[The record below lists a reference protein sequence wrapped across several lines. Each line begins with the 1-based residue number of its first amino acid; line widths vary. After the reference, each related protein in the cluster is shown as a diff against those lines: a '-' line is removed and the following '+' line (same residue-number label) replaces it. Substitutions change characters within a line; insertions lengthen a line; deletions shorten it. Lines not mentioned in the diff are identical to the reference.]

1 MASRKLVTVV
11 GATGAQGGAV
21 VRSLIE
27 TGKYKVMK
35 LLEKKKIFFIYSK
48 DSWINTRFNK

>member
-1 MASRKLVTVV
+1 MASGKLVTVV

-35 LLEKKKIFFIYSK
+35 LLEKNMIFFIFSK

>member
-1 MASRKLVTVV
+1 MSHHRLVTVV

-27 TGKYKVMK
+27 TGKYKVT
-35 LLEKKKIFFIYSK
+35 IVGG
-48 DSWINTRFNK
+48 RFKEA